1 MSHITPSPSQIKSL
15 LIALVVTL
23 ILGVVFHL
31 VIQVERQRL
40 EQLLRLQV
48 NQETAALL
56 SSLEA
61 ELNANIFLASG
72 LAAHVEALQHIEQ
85 DTIPNTLAVLYRLGR
100 HVRNLEVA
108 PNNRVD
114 YVYPSAGNEKVIGV
128 YYPDTPSQ
136 WPSVKRAI
144 DERRTLVTGPLE
156 LQQGGQGIISRTPVF
171 LDDKHYWGML
181 SLVLD
186 SDDLFS
192 AVGLNPEVEGI
203 RYTLRNISS
212 GSGQRVIMGHPQLFE
227 EDSIRLILNLP
238 GTRWELAAVP
248 VSGWSSASSHLRIML
263 WVNWALAGLIGF
275 GVWRYM
281 RYRDISE
288 LKLKHLAETDAL
300 TELYNRR
307 AFVQVADQLARQFPS
322 SHWSMLLIDI
332 DHFKHV
338 NDTYGHQVGDQA
350 LQSLALKLKAEL
362 TEKGCVARFGGE
374 EFAVLLPHQSLAE
387 AEQLASQL
395 LACIRNMAIAIQSDD
410 ISLLRLTISIGIAS
424 GKIEWVGLDHLI
436 KAADDALYRA
446 KDAGR
451 DRYACEVA
459 LSKAPEG
466 PSTIVG

>member
-23 ILGVVFHL
+23 TLGVVFHL

-48 NQETAALL
+48 SQETAALL

-72 LAAHVEALQHIEQ
+72 LAAHVEALQQVEQ
-85 DTIPNTLAVLYRLGR
+85 DTIPHTLAVLYRLGR
-100 HVRNLEVA
+100 HVTNLEAA
-108 PNNRVD
+108 PNNRIA
-114 YVYPSAGNEKVIGV
+114 YVYPLAGNEKAIGM
-128 YYPDTPSQ
+128 YYPDISSQ
-136 WPSVKRAI
+136 WPVVKRAI
-144 DERRTLVTGPLE
+144 DERRTLITGPLK
-156 LQQGGQGIISRTPVF
+156 LQQGGEGIISRTPVF

-192 AVGLNPEVEGI
+192 AVGLSPEVEGI
-203 RYTLRNISS
+203 SYTLRNITS
-212 GSGQRVIMGHPQLFE
+212 GSGQRVIIGQPGLFE

-248 VSGWSSASSHLRIML
+248 VLGWSSASSHLSIML
-263 WVNWALAGLIGF
+263 WVNWALAGLLGF

-288 LKLKHLAETDAL
+288 LKLKYLAETDAL
-300 TELYNRR
+300 TGLCNRR
-307 AFVQVADQLARQFPS
+307 AFVQRADQLARQFPS

-338 NDTYGHQVGDQA
+338 NDTHGHQVGDQA
-350 LQSLALKLKAEL
+350 LQALALKLKAEL
-362 TEKGCVARFGGE
+362 AEKGCVARFGGE
-374 EFAVLLPHQSLAE
+374 EFAVLLPDQSSVE
-387 AEQLASQL
+387 AERLADQL
-395 LACIRNMAIAIQSDD
+395 LSCIRNMSIAVQLDD
-410 ISLLRLTISIGIAS
+410 ISQLRLTISIGVAS
-424 GKIEWVGLDHLI
+424 GKICAVDLDHLI

-446 KDAGR
+446 KNAGR
-451 DRYACEVA
+451 DRYASEVV
-459 LSKAPEG
+459 LSEVPEG
-466 PSTIVG
+466 SGTLVG